1 MANKLVLDA
10 ADWPTLRNLLNQ
22 TLYKAE
28 VNSTRLYDFAVKV
41 LVRDN
46 PDRAALDTALGFVAD
61 VRAAGFEDYAA
72 YIVIDVMNKL
82 LNARMHHNHA
92 MAVIA
97 HGWAPADDAAD
108 GDARGRDRGNLGA
121 EGSDDVDATP
131 SPRPGPPQN
140 NRDAPFADLARAH
153 LVSYF
158 FDRARGLFKPDRAC
172 PVAPSFPRKAYNI
185 AAYMCKRADD
195 PRLMMWVY
203 RLAVEDGADDK
214 MLRNIIIHT
223 LARSRDH
230 WDTAIE
236 IIEDMPRPD
245 LFMYNSALIACNTG
259 KDWEQA
265 LYLLDKMQRDGHALS
280 TVVVTSAIA
289 ACSTCGQA
297 DEALR
302 LLDMMERDGIPRT
315 VWTFNAVMSACA
327 KSGRWKDALAV
338 FEKMRDGSASDAA
351 VAAAGAVVAEEGDEG
366 DGWDAHPREALEEP
380 IAAVANAPAGNAAD
394 EEDDDDNDEDEDED
408 GGGDAEDDVD
418 VDEGEGLF
426 TAMRGV
432 ANRVT
437 YNTLIEALAQ
447 GGQAILVDELYKE
460 AVASGVVSPLRSF
473 AQKGLVDLHGHSAH
487 MAVAALRYTFEHLL
501 ESAAIADTR
510 RRPRELTV
518 IVGKGGKL
526 SSVIQRTLHD
536 DFRPS
541 IRSYVSQTNSGRLL
555 LSEKD
560 TAAWLNVHKRTA
572 TVNVNA

>member
-1 MANKLVLDA
+1 MSEARKYSFLPIPAMSGEPFLAAMIVLLDTLKRNDLVVSIYRDMLAQFTPDGEEDVPPAASHTSTYVPGGGPSYGPPHSREQPYGSSRPTAAPAATHPAAGSRGRAPPAWLTRRVINNALTDLTAKFSEYFTEIKNGRLAPSRAAQSYVRDVTELLKETIHDRNVFLIPNAYPMANKLVLDA

-172 PVAPSFPRKAYNI
+172 PVGPSFPRKAYNI

-351 VAAAGAVVAEEGDEG
+351 VAAVVAF
-366 DGWDAHPREALEEP
+366 
-380 IAAVANAPAGNAAD
+380 VA
-394 EEDDDDNDEDEDED
+394 
-408 GGGDAEDDVD
+408 
-418 VDEGEGLF
+418 
-426 TAMRGV
+426 
-432 ANRVT
+432 
-437 YNTLIEALAQ
+437 
-447 GGQAILVDELYKE
+447 AILIPRMMGEFTL
-460 AVASGVVSPLRSF
+460 LT
-473 AQKGLVDLHGHSAH
+473 GLG
-487 MAVAALRYTFEHLL
+487 F
-501 ESAAIADTR
+501 
-510 RRPRELTV
+510 
-518 IVGKGGKL
+518 
-526 SSVIQRTLHD
+526 
-536 DFRPS
+536 
-541 IRSYVSQTNSGRLL
+541 L
-555 LSEKD
+555 LSFF
-560 TAAWLNVHKRTA
+560 
-572 TVNVNA
+572 